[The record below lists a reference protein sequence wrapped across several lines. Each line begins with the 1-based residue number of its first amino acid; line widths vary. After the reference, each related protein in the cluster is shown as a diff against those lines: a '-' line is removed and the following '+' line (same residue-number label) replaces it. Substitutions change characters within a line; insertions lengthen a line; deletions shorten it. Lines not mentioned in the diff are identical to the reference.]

1 MVAVS
6 KRKVDKVFRTIPTV
20 LWGLILL
27 CIGFSLLSRDF
38 LSLRNFVNILQQGS
52 FLVIL
57 CMGVVV
63 VKIMGGIEL
72 SVGGVMSL
80 AGMVMAHSIVNMGFS
95 VLLGVVSGLAV
106 GFVCGMLN
114 GIIIDKMNV
123 PSFVATLGMQYITVS
138 LALVLNNGG
147 VIWGLPDKVALIGRS
162 TILGIP
168 SAIIVLILAV
178 IISSV
183 VLRLTVLGS
192 YFYAVG
198 GNEEAL
204 ALSGKKSWLFKI
216 IGYAYCG
223 LFAGLAGVVM
233 TFRMESAQPTVGIGM
248 EFEAFS
254 ACVLGGAIM
263 AGKGTVFGAL
273 IGALFIVVLR
283 SGLNNI
289 GISTFYQLAIVG
301 IAIILSIVVAVFFDK
316 RLEGQV

>member
-6 KRKVDKVFRTIPTV
+6 KRKIENMLKSIPTV
-20 LWGLILL
+20 FWGLILL
-27 CIGFSLLSRDF
+27 CILFTLLSRDF
-38 LSLRNFVNILQQGS
+38 LSVRNFVNILQQGS

-57 CMGVVV
+57 CMGVIV
-63 VKIMGGIEL
+63 VKILGGIEL

-95 VLLGVVSGLAV
+95 VLLGVVSGLVV
-106 GFVCGMLN
+106 GFVCGIVN
-114 GIIIDKMNV
+114 GFVVDKMNV
-123 PSFVATLGMQYITVS
+123 PSFVATLGMQYISVS

-147 VIWGLPDKVALIGRS
+147 VIWGLPEKVALIGRS
-162 TILGIP
+162 SILGIP
-168 SAIIVLILAV
+168 FSIVILVLTV
-178 IISSV
+178 ITTSV
-183 VLRLTVLGS
+183 VLRFTVLGS

-204 ALSGKKSWLFKI
+204 ALSGKKSWLYKI

-223 LFAGLAGVVM
+223 LFAGIAGVVM

-254 ACVLGGAIM
+254 ACVLGGAIT
-263 AGKGTVFGAL
+263 AGKGTVSGAL
-273 IGALFIVVLR
+273 IGALFIVILR

-316 RLEGQV
+316 RLEGQA

>member
-162 TILGIP
+162 TILGVP